1 MVDNKCGTATEEL
14 KLWIIEFDIIGSNNK
29 GCAVVK
35 ANNPHQAEILLRT
48 EGISNGNP
56 GKYCITRIAEII
68 PSPEAMLICE
78 QWAHPVDDY

>member
-1 MVDNKCGTATEEL
+1 MVDNKCGTTTEEL

-35 ANNPHQAEILLRT
+35 ASNPKQAEILLVT
-48 EGISNGNP
+48 QGISNGNP
-56 GKYCITRIAEII
+56 KKYSITHIVEII

>member
-1 MVDNKCGTATEEL
+1 MVDNKCGTATGEL
-14 KLWIIEFDIIGSNNK
+14 KLWIIEFDIPIDNNK

-35 ANNPHQAEILLRT
+35 AKDPLQADILLRT
-48 EGISNGNP
+48 EGISNGSP
-56 GKYCITRIAEII
+56 QKYCITRIAEII